1 MAISA
6 KLVKELREKTGAGM
20 MDCKKALE
28 ACDGDIEASFDWL
41 REKGIAKSAKKL
53 TELLLKVYQHSQST
67 VTLQL
72 WLKLTL
78 KLTS

>member
-28 ACDGDIEASFDWL
+28 ACDGNLEASFDWL
-41 REKGIAKSAKKL
+41 REKELQKLLKKL
-53 TELLLKVYQHSQST
+53 TELLLKV
-67 VTLQL
+67 
-72 WLKLTL
+72 
-78 KLTS
+78 